1 MEAETIKPIRRE
13 ELERIVE
20 RAERGEELARRR
32 SPQPSMLAEY
42 YRRRE
47 EQMARVRK
55 HLAETKWKERE

>member
-1 MEAETIKPIRRE
+1 MKAITRE
-13 ELERIVE
+13 ELAEVVE

-47 EQMARVRK
+47 EQMARARK